1 MKATTFLKVLV
12 VLVAIG
18 VIAYIIHN
26 SNKAAKINNLVSAP
40 IEQYEFSQHVDS
52 MCNAIRNAS
61 EYANAKHTYHML
73 YDEIEVNS
81 KIKTNTGESLMNMS
95 EYDQLYEKAFEAYWP
110 EFSNEADNLFAK
122 NDWNPSRDFKNEVT
136 YLLQRKGVDPIQNEI
151 LVTFNRY
158 ISGRARFERLLGK
171 AEKCKD
177 ADTYNDLSKLED
189 YVDFPYN
196 NLKKMQDRRKRA
208 KSMAKASWE
217 RHIDRQYQT
226 ILEDGKVKLNQSEVP
241 WQEVSNFNYQRNE
254 WGTKVYSFRET
265 VPDQEYA
272 YSNELQTLED
282 LYQLLFDKYR
292 SLDPS
297 NFEIPW
303 RFKQSL

>member
-61 EYANAKHTYHML
+61 EYANAKHTYHKL

-136 YLLQRKGVDPIQNEI
+136 YLLHRKGVDQTQEEI
-151 LVTFNRY
+151 LNRFKGY
-158 ISGRARFERLLGK
+158 ISGRVQFASLLSK
-171 AEKCKD
+171 AKNCED
-177 ADTYNDLSKLED
+177 ANTYNSLSNLDNYKE
-189 YVDFPYN
+189 YPYS
-196 NLKKMQDRRKRA
+196 NLSSMQTQRRKA
-208 KSMAKASWE
+208 KTTAENSWKKHLE
-217 RHIDRQYQT
+217 EWYQR
-226 ILEDGKVKLNQSEVP
+226 ILQGGIEKLNQSEVP